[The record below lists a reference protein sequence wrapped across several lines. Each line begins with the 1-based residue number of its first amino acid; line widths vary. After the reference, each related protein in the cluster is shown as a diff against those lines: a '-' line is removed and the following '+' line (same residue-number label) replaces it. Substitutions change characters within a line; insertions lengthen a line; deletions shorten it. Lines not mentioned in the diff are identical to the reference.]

1 MPHNGLHDRCQSD
14 QISTEG
20 PCETVNS
27 GKTPQANPDQSLD
40 YENIDSKM
48 FESFFL
54 LGIPNSGI
62 GKAGS
67 APEILFEFNS
77 ENTLSTNKKVLPDF
91 CFPSEIQ
98 CRPIRYSASEE
109 EINNILFGPELDL
122 RGSNCYIFTLRSQ
135 EICDGL
141 IEIPELPNS
150 DRELIYCICV
160 QVEDIGIDSS
170 TDCE

>member
-1 MPHNGLHDRCQSD
+1 
-14 QISTEG
+14 
-20 PCETVNS
+20 
-27 GKTPQANPDQSLD
+27 
-40 YENIDSKM
+40 
-48 FESFFL
+48 L